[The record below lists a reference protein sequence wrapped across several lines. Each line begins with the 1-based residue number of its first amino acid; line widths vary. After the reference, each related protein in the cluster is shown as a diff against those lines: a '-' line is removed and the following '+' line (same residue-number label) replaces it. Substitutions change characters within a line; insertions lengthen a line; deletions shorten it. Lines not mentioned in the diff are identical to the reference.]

1 MEESLFTG
9 LLESAPDAIIGISS
23 KLEILFFNKQAVK
36 LFGYSA
42 DEIKGKSHELLIPA
56 RFLQTHKQ
64 HTRDYFE
71 SPSARSMGNARSN
84 LSAKRKDGTEFPA
97 DISLNL
103 LRYQDENIVIV
114 SVRDITEKKQ
124 LENDLNETATL
135 YSNLFFSSPLPI
147 GIFDKATMRCLDVNE
162 KAIQFYGYSRE
173 EFLHLTAFDIRVK
186 EDLENLKNRLAQ
198 GDYSWDTSIRKHLK
212 KNGEIVI
219 IEPAIAEINYKGKP
233 AYLITILDLTEKMRL
248 QGKLIS
254 SRITHQKE
262 ITKAAINAQE
272 KERKEIGEELH
283 DNVNQL
289 LVMAKL
295 YLESGLASPEKK
307 DEMLQKGIHI
317 IETGI
322 EEIRK
327 LSRSLNPPSLG
338 DISLKEAI
346 ESLIEDL
353 PLPNRMIQLKEY
365 TIEEEDMNEGLK
377 VSIYR
382 ILQEKLNNIVKHADA
397 TSVNISLTQNQHG
410 IDLEITDNGKGFDP
424 TVKRKGIGI
433 TNIINRAETYDGEVQ
448 FDTAPGKG
456 CRLNVHFPAQILP
469 SNRYSGNQNTD

>member
-1 MEESLFTG
+1 MEENLFTG
-9 LLESAPDAIIGISS
+9 LLESAPDAIIGINSNM
-23 KLEILFFNKQAVK
+23 EILFFNQQAEKV
-36 LFGYSA
+36 FGYSA
-42 DEIKGKSHELLIPA
+42 AEIKGRSHELLIPS
-56 RFLQTHKQ
+56 RFLAVHKN
-64 HTRDYFE
+64 HTSNYFN
-71 SPSARSMGNARSN
+71 SPSSRNMGNARSS
-84 LSAKRKDGTEFPA
+84 LFAKRKDGSEFPA
-97 DISLNL
+97 DISLNML
-103 LRYQDENIVIV
+103 QYKGENIVIV
-114 SVRDITEKKQ
+114 SVRDISDKKQ

-162 KAIQFYGYSRE
+162 KAIQFYGYSKE
-173 EFLHLTAFDIRVK
+173 EFLKLTAFDIRVK
-186 EDLENLKNRLAQ
+186 EDLESLKTSLVQ
-198 GDYSWDTSIRKHLK
+198 GDYSWDTSIRKHSK
-212 KNGEIVI
+212 KNGEIAI

-248 QGKLIS
+248 QGKLITN
-254 SRITHQKE
+254 RINHQKE

-272 KERKEIGEELH
+272 KERKEIGSELH

-295 YLESGLASPEKK
+295 YLESGLTTPDKK
-307 DEMLQKGIHI
+307 DEMLQKSIHI

-353 PLPNRMIQLKEY
+353 PLPNKTIQLKEY
-365 TIEEEDMNEGLK
+365 SIEEADIAEGLK

-382 ILQEKLNNIVKHADA
+382 IIQEKLNNIVKHADA
-397 TSVNISLTQNQHG
+397 TSVTISLKQNMHG
-410 IDLEITDNGKGFDP
+410 IDIEIIDNGKGFDL
-424 TVKRKGIGI
+424 TAKRKGIGI
-433 TNIINRAETYDGEVQ
+433 TNIINRAETYDGEVI

-456 CRLNVHFPAQILP
+456 CRLLVHFPAQILP
-469 SNRYSGNQNTD
+469 SDRYSGNQNT